1 MDRIPK
7 VGEIV
12 QYRANKM
19 LPEFHDHGV
28 ETILPAVV
36 AKVWEFPEGDVSVN
50 LRVLKVDVKVLLN
63 SNDNPPF
70 VFGAKYS
77 KALEQD
83 TWRFVEDA

>member
-1 MDRIPK
+1 MRIPK

-12 QYRANKM
+12 QYFPDKR

-50 LRVLKVDVKVLLN
+50 LRVLKVDAKVLLN

-70 VFGAKYS
+70 VFGSTYS
-77 KALEQD
+77 KEPKQD
-83 TWRFVEDA
+83 SWRFVEDA